1 MAKEEKNLIKKVLKF
16 LKFKNSEPNKKAD
29 HAKEKPILTDYH
41 KKRNEGALKAVKKMS
56 KQPWSLDKARE
67 VEKNYKTDKS
77 TLTDYHKKRNEEA
90 TKAVEKMS
98 KNPWTLEEAMERQKI
113 WKENLNNEKLNS
125 FDDFKKNFDIN
136 KPLDDE
142 ERKRVVKG
150 LELWENELFLERAK
164 HHMERSEVFKKA
176 LYKLINDEDEVT
188 ELNKGF
194 GTKISLAE
202 EIINKTEKWSDL
214 KQTAHSIAVIFLE
227 KIEKEYQEI
236 GIAQGGVREYKLKK
250 FREFIVEILVEFN
263 ALSAFSD
270 RDYFKVF
277 KSEII
282 KYYNAE

>member
-136 KPLDDE
+136 KPLDNK

-176 LYKLINDEDEVT
+176 LYRLINDEDEVT

-214 KQTAHSIAVIFLE
+214 RQRAHILAVNGLKELE
-227 KIEKEYQEI
+227 KRHKETFASKEYSHEI
-236 GIAQGGVREYKLKK
+236 KQNAMRYYILDFLLLTNGI
-250 FREFIVEILVEFN
+250 
-263 ALSAFSD
+263 SAYAD
-270 RDYFKVF
+270 KDYFELF
-277 KSEII
+277 KDEIK
-282 KYYNAE
+282 KYYD